1 MTVES
6 CHTDDITF
14 RLWQPLPPYV
24 YDEDGNRLWGN
35 EQCYNT
41 DDGEPCLVPGCEVS
55 FLFKN
60 PINMFIASG
69 N

>member
-1 MTVES
+1 MIVEG

-24 YDEDGNRLWGN
+24 YDEAGNRLWGN
-35 EQCYNT
+35 EQCYNK

-55 FLFKN
+55 LIF
-60 PINMFIASG
+60 
-69 N
+69 